1 MEDLVQLMSI
11 IDLNSKSFPEGDYL
25 KACNYMKNIYN
36 KVPRATSPEVFI
48 LSPRNLRDN
57 NEEFRVVDHHN
68 AERRELERLRV
79 DIFQYIYEIKR
90 IESRLKYL
98 KIKQRITVNVR
109 RDAIRER
116 ANQLGFRLR
125 NLTIE
130 ELRAKGHQIPDE
142 RNFYKSYLERQNLIT
157 RGVIT
162 DLNCDLREVNRIMQ
176 EACTRRTELETLL
189 SG

>member
-1 MEDLVQLMSI
+1 MEDLIQLMSI

-25 KACNYMKNIYN
+25 KACNYMKNIYK

-48 LSPRNLRDN
+48 PPRTSHDDN
-57 NEEFRVVDHHN
+57 GEFRVVNHHN
-68 AERRELERLRV
+68 NERRQLERLRV

-98 KIKQRITVNVR
+98 KIKQRITANVR

-157 RGVIT
+157 RGVID
-162 DLNCDLREVNRIMQ
+162 DLNCDLREVNRIME